1 MEPALY
7 TANWTGTLML
17 FEELMAL
24 DKSSGKEQYDKAFN
38 TLLQWMKTYPLK
50 TNKWGPFFEDIP
62 GWSDTQTNAITFAM
76 FILQHPGSFSTM
88 EGRSERDHRLDIQG
102 TRKP

>member
-1 MEPALY
+1 
-7 TANWTGTLML
+7 ML
-17 FEELMAL
+17 QAS
-24 DKSSGKEQYDKAFN
+24 DREQYEKAFN

-76 FILQHPGSFSTM
+76 FILQHPALISRM
-88 EGRSERDHRLDIQG
+88 ERRC
-102 TRKP
+102 